1 MLYAV
6 TSNHVIFIH
15 QVQAVLPYY
24 QLMTPDWLY
33 KHSSITKPF
42 TIYPKYLEI
51 LAGASNE
58 RLIQAELIAPNVLTA
73 TDSVAVTLTIAMDTT
88 LADGGDHD
96 PTFGISDG
104 NSFVG
109 YFVVDKNNYASAVPC
124 YIHEGDII
132 DNILHN
138 RISDH
143 TGKTVNSQ
151 HFSSV
156 VTIQIKPNDQWG
168 SCHTEHD
175 DGYVRITNYQHK
187 LNLTKGLYFEMYR
200 NDIAEKYRIEYIV
213 AEVHLD

>member
-1 MLYAV
+1 
-6 TSNHVIFIH
+6 
-15 QVQAVLPYY
+15 
-24 QLMTPDWLY
+24 MTPDWLY

-42 TIYPKYLEI
+42 TVYPKYLEI
-51 LAGASNE
+51 LAGTVHE
-58 RLIQAELIAPNVLTA
+58 HVIQAELIAPNVLTA
-73 TDSVAVTLTIAMDTT
+73 TDSITVTLTVAMDTT
-88 LADGGDHD
+88 LADSGDHD

-104 NSFVG
+104 TSFVG
-109 YFVVDKNNYASAVPC
+109 YYLVDKNNYASTVPC
-124 YIHEGDII
+124 YKHEGDII

-143 TGKTVNSQ
+143 IGTRVNSQ

-175 DGYVRITNYQHK
+175 EGKVRIANYQHK
-187 LNLTKGLYFEMYR
+187 LNLTKGLYFEIYR
-200 NDIAEKYRIEYIV
+200 DDPAEKYRIEDIA